1 MPTNCVCHSKTCTV
15 DKNILTEPREWA
27 RAHYEQGSGS
37 MHGMMDFA
45 KRYNLAYNLQ
55 RSFEQDR
62 TPKSV
67 VDALTYLLQM
77 ENFTE
82 GMR

>member
-1 MPTNCVCHSKTCTV
+1 MPNNC
-15 DKNILTEPREWA
+15 
-27 RAHYEQGSGS
+27 
-37 MHGMMDFA
+37 GMLDFA

-82 GMR
+82 GMI